1 MEPLI
6 LPSARRHG
14 LPDDDML
21 HAYFHPFR
29 VFQLDD
35 LVMLIGP
42 STSGALIEIGISA
55 SADRDVIVH
64 AMSARSKFTR

>member
-21 HAYFHPFR
+21 HAYFHPVR

-55 SADRDVIVH
+55 SVDRDVIVH

>member
-1 MEPLI
+1 
-6 LPSARRHG
+6 
-14 LPDDDML
+14 ML
-21 HAYFHPFR
+21 HAYFHPVR

>member
-21 HAYFHPFR
+21 HAYFQPVR

-55 SADRDVIVH
+55 SVDRDVIVH

>member
-1 MEPLI
+1 MEPQI

-14 LPDDDML
+14 TTDSDML
-21 HAYFHPFR
+21 HAYFHPVR

-42 STSGALIEIGISA
+42 STTGALIEIGVSNSHA
-55 SADRDVIVH
+55 ADVIVH
-64 AMSARSKFTR
+64 AMPARSKFTR